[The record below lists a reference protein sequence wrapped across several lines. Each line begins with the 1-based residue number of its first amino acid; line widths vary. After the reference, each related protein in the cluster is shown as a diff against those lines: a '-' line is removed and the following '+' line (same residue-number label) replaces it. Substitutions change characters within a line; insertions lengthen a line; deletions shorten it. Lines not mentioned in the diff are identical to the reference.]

1 MKERK
6 NIRDTFKINNK
17 VDDMYKDQFI
27 ITNLE
32 GGSSFSVDYQYYDGG
47 LVNKTLNSNGI
58 TPEYVGVLKPSIM
71 YVEAV
76 SVSGFGYSYDLST
89 LNAAY
94 PASHLGELTP
104 NNNISLFNMGG
115 GILANIP
122 VIKDVILN
130 VDDSEYYLKYGVN
143 LFPGFNLTHSF
154 NPYFENITVE
164 TFRDLEKYYNIS
176 YSYSD
181 FDIVT
186 GSTVGYNNIF
196 IANSVNDDNVK
207 YYITSEETA
216 KNALDLIRDGFD
228 TYDNI
233 YNTNGGTTPEIGDNI
248 LTFGVFRTY
257 WGLIDATKP
266 IGQAKIIHV
275 VDGYVVDVINY

>member
-58 TPEYVGVLKPSIM
+58 TPEYVGVLKPSMM
-71 YVEAV
+71 YVEAL

-104 NNNISLFNMGG
+104 NNNISLFHIGE
-115 GILANIP
+115 GIFANIP

-143 LFPGFNLTHSF
+143 LFPGFNLTHVL
-154 NPYFENITVE
+154 IRVE
-164 TFRDLEKYYNIS
+164 TFNDLEKYYNIS

-186 GSTVGYNNIF
+186 GSTVGYNNIRMV
-196 IANSVNDDNVK
+196 NSVSVDNVK

-216 KNALDLIRDGFD
+216 KNALDLIRDGFG
-228 TYDNI
+228 TYLRYWL

-248 LTFGVFRTY
+248 LTNGVFRTY
-257 WGLIDATKP
+257 WGLIDVTEP

>member
-58 TPEYVGVLKPSIM
+58 TPEYVGVLKPSMM
-71 YVEAV
+71 YVEAL

-104 NNNISLFNMGG
+104 NNNISLFHIGE
-115 GILANIP
+115 GIFANIP

-143 LFPGFNLTHSF
+143 LFPGFNLTHVL
-154 NPYFENITVE
+154 IRVE
-164 TFRDLEKYYNIS
+164 TFNDLEKYYNIS

-186 GSTVGYNNIF
+186 GSTVGYNNISMV
-196 IANSVNDDNVK
+196 NSVSVDNVK

-216 KNALDLIRDGFD
+216 KNALDLIRDGFG
-228 TYDNI
+228 TYHTI

-248 LTFGVFRTY
+248 LTYGVFRTY
-257 WGLIDATKP
+257 WGLIDVTEP